1 MSWQAQ
7 GFRAWFFQRLSAIY
21 IVWCLLVVI
30 VGLFTGAITS
40 FDEWQ
45 HLFSSPVVNILVLLF
60 FIAIMVHA
68 WVGIR
73 DIVIDYVH
81 YAAARL
87 IVLNLLML
95 FLISMSVWIT
105 YILLSLVEL

>member
-7 GFRAWFFQRLSAIY
+7 GFRAWFLQRLSAIY

-30 VGLFTGAITS
+30 VGLFTGVITS
-40 FDEWQ
+40 FEEWRQ
-45 HLFSSPVVNILVLLF
+45 LFSSPVVNILVLLF

-87 IVLNLLML
+87 IALNLLML

>member
-1 MSWQAQ
+1 MSWQAH
-7 GFRAWFFQRLSAIY
+7 GFRAWFLQRLSAIY

-30 VGLFTGAITS
+30 VGLFTGGISS

-45 HLFSSPVVNILVLLF
+45 HLFSSPVINILVLLF

-73 DIVIDYVH
+73 DVVIDYVH
-81 YAAARL
+81 SAAAR
-87 IVLNLLML
+87 IVALNLLMF
-95 FLISMSVWIT
+95 FLISMSIWIT
-105 YILLSLVEL
+105 YVLFSLVEL

>member
-1 MSWQAQ
+1 MSWQAH
-7 GFRAWFFQRLSAIY
+7 GFQAWFFQRLSAIY
-21 IVWCLLVVI
+21 IVWCLLVI
-30 VGLFTGAITS
+30 IIGLFTTSITS
-40 FDEWQ
+40 FEAWQ
-45 HLFSSPVVNILVLLF
+45 ALFSSPVVNILVLLF

-81 YAAARL
+81 FAGIRL
-87 IVLNLLML
+87 VVLNLLML

-105 YILLSLVEL
+105 YILLSLVVL